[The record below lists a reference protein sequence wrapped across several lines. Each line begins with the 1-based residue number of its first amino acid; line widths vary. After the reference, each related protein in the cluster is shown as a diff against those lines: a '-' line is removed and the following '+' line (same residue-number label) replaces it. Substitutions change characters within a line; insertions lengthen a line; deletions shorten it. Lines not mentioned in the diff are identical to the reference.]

1 MNQAEEFFSELK
13 DWSARKLAIIKKYV
27 DGFSRILGRSNKE
40 IYYVDGFAGQGVYDN
55 GEKGSPVLVA
65 EASLA
70 FQQGNMPFTLKCI
83 NVEKDHENYANLAAE
98 TQRFGGLVE
107 NIEGTFEDNIDTILS
122 KTIGHPTVF
131 FIDDFGVKGTGWDAV
146 EKVVVRKD
154 STDLWIRFDYKTILR
169 LAGFYASGAKDAQGK
184 LNTLQSM
191 FGVTDPKYL
200 QSRLI
205 GDTSEER
212 ISNAIN
218 FYIERL
224 EQTFNKFGKRGF
236 AASYPIN
243 SIDGQRK
250 YFLIFACAHPKAA
263 TLASNIVNSIEETY
277 QREKE
282 EYKVQQTGQMSFFT
296 SEATEKQI
304 FDDKVTKLKATIL
317 SLPKNEPM
325 TREELHYEILV
336 EDKGWF
342 GKVGR
347 KHLTQ
352 TLKDLLADLPAKI
365 KAIGTPG
372 SDDSVFT
379 ILE

>member
-27 DGFSRILGRSNKE
+27 DGFSRILGRSNRE
-40 IYYVDGFAGQGVYDN
+40 IYYVDGFAGQGAYDN
-55 GEKGSPVLVA
+55 GEKGSPVLAA

-83 NVEKDHENYANLAAE
+83 NIEKDHGNYANLLDE
-98 TQRFGGLVE
+98 TKRFGNLVE
-107 NIEGTFEDNIDTILS
+107 NIEGTFEDNIDIILS
-122 KTIGHPTVF
+122 KIGGHPTVF

-146 EKVVVRKD
+146 EKVVARKD

-169 LAGFYASGAKDAQGK
+169 LAGFYDSGAKDAQGK

-191 FGVTDPKYL
+191 FGVSDPKHL

-224 EQTFNKFGKRGF
+224 KQTFNKFGKRGF
-236 AASYPIN
+236 AASYSIN

-277 QREKE
+277 QHEKE
-282 EYKVQQTGQMSFFT
+282 EYKVKQTGQMSFFT

-304 FDDKVTKLKATIL
+304 FDDKVANLKVTIL
-317 SLPKNEPM
+317 SLPKNKTM
-325 TREELHYEILV
+325 TREELHYEILTT
-336 EDKGWF
+336 DKRWF
-342 GKVGR
+342 GKIGR

-352 TLKDLLADLPAKI
+352 ALKDLLAELPDKI
-365 KAIGTPG
+365 KAVGTPG
-372 SDDSVFT
+372 NDDSVFT